1 MEWIQAH
8 LGSWGG
14 GLASVLSM
22 LGEEL
27 VLVALLGFVYWCYD
41 KKWGAYVGTN
51 LMAALAWN
59 PMLKN
64 LVLRPRPYMEH
75 SAIRCLKPVEP
86 EADIMDLTAQ
96 GYSFP
101 SGHSSNAAT
110 VYGSLRA
117 YKKNRVLTVLM
128 IVLPLLV
135 GVSRVMV
142 GVHYPTD
149 VLCGWV
155 LGAVV
160 VLFCAWLQRR
170 CAKRWIAQLI
180 LLVLALPGIF
190 YCRSSDYFTALGM
203 MIGFFAAC
211 AFEERYVHFQ
221 NTRSILWS
229 ILRVAVGLG
238 LFLGL
243 NSVLKLP
250 FSKEFLDSATMGAFL
265 VRTLRYAVVVFL
277 LMAIY
282 PMAFRLEPKKK

>member
-27 VLVALLGFVYWCYD
+27 VLVALLGFIYWCYD

-101 SGHSSNAAT
+101 SGHSSNAVT

-149 VLCGWV
+149 VLCGWA
-155 LGAVV
+155 LGVIV
-160 VLFCAWLQRR
+160 VLFGTWLQRR
-170 CAKRWIAQLI
+170 YAKRWIAQLI

-265 VRTLRYAVVVFL
+265 VRMLRYAVVVFL